1 MRVTLFIPTYNEL
14 EGVKAIMPQ
23 VKREW
28 VDEIIVVD
36 NSTDGTKEWLKDHGY
51 NVIDQKRKGTMGA
64 WWDGFDAA
72 TGDVIIPFSP
82 DGNSV
87 PEAIPQLIAKMKEGD
102 YDMVI
107 ASRYLGPAKSEN
119 DNVSTAVAN
128 SFLTWLINLVYRAHY
143 TDALGMYRAWK
154 KDLLVRLHFTP
165 QTGLEFNKRGAGM
178 FEPILSIRAAKHKI
192 KIAEIPADE
201 PDDIGK
207 TDSRAHP
214 GWKNRL
220 KGGLL
225 MLFHI
230 LRERFRPKNI
240 A

>member
-1 MRVTLFIPTYNEL
+1 MRVTLFIPTYNEI

-28 VDEIIVVD
+28 VDEIIFVD
-36 NSTDGTKEWLKDHGY
+36 KSTDGTKEWLLQNGY
-51 NVIDQKRKGTMGA
+51 TVIDQKRIGTLGA

-82 DGNSV
+82 DGNSI

-107 ASRYLGPAKSEN
+107 ASRYRGPAKSEN
-119 DNVSTAVAN
+119 DNWLTAFGN
-128 SFLTWLINLVYRAHY
+128 KFFTKLINFLYGGHY
-143 TDALGMYRAWK
+143 TDSLGMYRAWK
-154 KDLLVRLHFTP
+154 KDLLTRLHFTDK
-165 QTGLEFNKRGAGM
+165 TGMEFNSRGAGM

-192 KIAEIPADE
+192 KVSEIAAEE

-214 GWKNRL
+214 GLKNRIRS
-220 KGGLL
+220 GAL
-225 MLFHI
+225 MLYHI
-230 LRERFRPKNI
+230 FKERFVPKSI